1 MNPLFETIQDSNR
14 YYAFKDNISNVAS
27 FLKINTV
34 INFTALSKFYKNILN
49 NPKSSFGKHFWKVF
63 AIQNQK
69 IKKFKGKTI
78 NYKFKMVLEKVREM
92 KRITNPSSY
101 SFVQFAPY
109 CDKCHK
115 ISWPDEII
123 LWQLSDNGEKFCNC
137 KIVKCKTKRDFLK
150 SKYQNNI
157 EYLKFNSRHLIRL
170 LRENNAKID
179 DAIERKKE
187 FDNTPSFKSLLPI
200 LENLKENAHYKSTR
214 SQSQRLYLEVK
225 KLFQQENYERLN
237 INYRA
242 PSENENDDDLGF

>member
-1 MNPLFETIQDSNR
+1 MNPIFETIQDSNR
-14 YYAFKDNISNVAS
+14 YYAFKDNISNIAS
-27 FLKINTV
+27 FLKLDTV
-34 INFTALSKFYKNILN
+34 INFTALSKFYINILN
-49 NPKSSFGKHFWKVF
+49 NPKSSFGKNFWKEY

-69 IKKFKGKTI
+69 IKKFKGKII
-78 NYKFKMVLEKVREM
+78 NYKFKIVLKRVREM
-92 KRITNPSSY
+92 KRITDPSSN
-101 SFVQFAPY
+101 FWFNPR

-115 ISWPDEII
+115 ITWPDEIV
-123 LWQLSDNGEKFCNC
+123 QLQLNDSGQQFCNC

-157 EYLKFNSRHLIRL
+157 EYYKFKRRVLIKQ

-187 FDNTPSFKSLLPI
+187 FDNMPSFKSLLLI

-225 KLFQQENYERLN
+225 KLFQKEKYERPN
-237 INYRA
+237 INYKA
-242 PSENENDDDLGF
+242 PPENETNDDLEL